1 MLRAD
6 LYSVL
11 AMSNSSTFI
20 TEKKQSRAIRRGIE
34 QFCLDSQKIK
44 MQECLDQ
51 FSGWESVLA
60 DYVLRNELND
70 VETVNFPKRI
80 DEFQPEWDNQ
90 GKVTNIKEC
99 TTFVYAAYLPPG
111 LHQFLIYDPVTKK
124 AYVKDIILDLNA
136 SEFYPEFPG
145 QIPRVGPKKPK

>member
-1 MLRAD
+1 MNINYNDDDIAPFICGTVVRNGGFKRKLKMLRAD

-80 DEFQPEWDNQ
+80 DEFQPEWDN
-90 GKVTNIKEC
+90 
-99 TTFVYAAYLPPG
+99 
-111 LHQFLIYDPVTKK
+111 
-124 AYVKDIILDLNA
+124 
-136 SEFYPEFPG
+136 
-145 QIPRVGPKKPK
+145 